1 MDKVVTAIFPDR
13 EVADRAFLQLEA
25 AGVSPSDINIIMS
38 DEARRSYYTIE
49 ESSKV
54 DEGTAAGAGIGG
66 ILGAIAG
73 IVASA
78 GVIVV
83 PGLNL
88 VVAGTLVS
96 ALAGTAVGGMAGGL
110 LGFFVGAG
118 IPEHEAKYYEK
129 EIKEGNVFVAV
140 KAHTPE
146 QQTSI
151 ENVLRA
157 YNARDIAA

>member
-1 MDKVVTAIFPDR
+1 MDKVITAIFQDR
-13 EVADRAFLQLEA
+13 ETADRAFLQLEA
-25 AGVSPSDINIIMS
+25 AGVSASDINIIMS
-38 DEARRSYYTIE
+38 DEARRSYDTIE

-66 ILGAIAG
+66 IIGAIAG

-78 GVIVV
+78 GVLVV

-96 ALAGTAVGGMAGGL
+96 ALAGTAVGGMTGGL
-110 LGFFVGAG
+110 LGFLVGAG

-140 KAHTPE
+140 KAHSPE
-146 QQTSI
+146 QQQSI
-151 ENVLRA
+151 EKVLRA